1 MQFLYERLRRLT
13 RDLGELC
20 YPQAEAIQDIQYLH
34 TNERISDI
42 SNLDTTH
49 WDRLEPQTTL
59 RADRREYFYF
69 ATEIEIPE
77 EFAGQAVVF
86 RVSSAEDEKWDAVNP
101 QILFYLDGELR
112 LGFDEFHHEA
122 LIAESAEA
130 GRKYRIVMQS
140 FTGDGNYR
148 IQLGAKLMV
157 LDRATEQYYFD
168 VKVPLDVAVHLPFD
182 GSEHQNIIAAVNTS
196 LNLLDLRKPGS
207 PEYYETLAEAQ
218 ACLNH
223 EMYEKLGD
231 PEKKPVIYAVG
242 HTHID
247 VAWLWTLA
255 VTEDKTVR
263 SFASALELMREYPDY
278 TFMSSQVQL
287 YKFVEDNAPEVFAE
301 IQERVKEG
309 RWEVEGAMFLEADCN
324 IASGESLI
332 RHVVLGKRYFY
343 EKFEKKNEILWLPDV
358 FGYSAAL
365 PQILQRADVPYFMT
379 TKISWSE
386 TNKIPYDTFEWQGID
401 GSKVLTHFIPTRE
414 YNRPVIPGHFANG
427 HFTTYNGYLNAE
439 QTMGSWQRYQQ
450 KNLNDFA
457 LMAYG
462 HGDGGGGTTR
472 DMIENGRRLAKGIPG
487 APRIEFTTAN
497 QFFHKLD
504 EAVSDHRHLPTWSGE
519 LYLEYH
525 RGTYTSMARNK
536 KLNRRSEYML
546 QNLEFFAML
555 ANQLSDSAY
564 PVEVLEEGW
573 EIMLRNQFHDILPGT
588 SIKDVYDDSDA
599 EYARLAE
606 IVGEATTVLQA
617 EIVSSLNAA
626 ESSFVV
632 FNPTSFAQT
641 GVVHLPEGL
650 VAEAVRDLNS
660 GEELPVQQTAEGAIF
675 FSNEVPAFGY
685 AVYEPVE
692 AEASEQSLGLVNP
705 DGFVMENDFY
715 RLTFNAKGQFA
726 EVYDKRASRQVL
738 KPGEAGNVIMSYEDR
753 PHNYENWDIN
763 NYYVEKSW
771 EVDALTRFEV
781 VENGSV
787 RQTVRIERP
796 YLDSTIVQEVHLY
809 KDSPRVDIDHDIDW
823 KQERIMMKALFPV
836 NVYTHEATYEIQYG
850 NVKRQTHHN
859 TSWDYARFEVAMH
872 KWLDVAEYGYGVSFL
887 NDCKY
892 GAHVRDSVVGL
903 TLLKSGTD
911 PHPDADKE
919 RHLFTLSFMAHE
931 GTWQEAG
938 VLAEAYN
945 LNNPLQAVRMTAG
958 TEVND
963 RDALTEN
970 YSYISSSEEGITV
983 EVVKKAFD
991 SDDTVIRVYESFGQ
1005 THEGVLNFAF
1015 DLLDV
1020 EEVNLLEEPIAA
1032 AEWNAKQLK
1041 LSLKPFEIRT
1051 YKIKH

>member
-13 RDLGELC
+13 RDLEQLTYPVSELV
-20 YPQAEAIQDIQYLH
+20 QDISYLH
-34 TNERISDI
+34 TTERLDDI
-42 SNLDTTH
+42 AALDTSEWTQ
-49 WDRLEPQTTL
+49 LEPFTTL

-69 ATEIEIPE
+69 ATEVEVTE
-77 EFAGQAVVF
+77 AFAGKPLVF
-86 RVSSAEDEKWDAVNP
+86 RVSTAEDGKWDAINP
-101 QILFYLDGELR
+101 QILFFLDGELR

-122 LIAESAEA
+122 LLTESAEV

-148 IQLGAKLMV
+148 IQLAAKLMV
-157 LDRATEQYYFD
+157 LDRATERFYFD

-182 GSEHQNIIAAVNTS
+182 GSEHQQIIGAVNTS

-207 PEYYETLAEAQ
+207 PEYYATLADAQ
-218 ACLNH
+218 VTLNH
-223 EMYEKLGD
+223 ELYEKLGD
-231 PEKKPVIYAVG
+231 PQKKPIIYAVG

-287 YKFVEDNAPEVFAE
+287 YKFVEQNAPDVFAE
-301 IQERVKEG
+301 IQARVAEG

-324 IASGESLI
+324 LASGEALV
-332 RHVVLGKRYFY
+332 RQVVLGKRYFAQ
-343 EKFEKKNEILWLPDV
+343 KFDKKNEILWLPDV

-439 QTMGSWQRYQQ
+439 QTMGAWQRYQQ

-472 DMIENGRRLAKGIPG
+472 DMIENGRRLVKGIPG

-497 QFFHKLD
+497 KFFHKLD

-536 KLNRRSEYML
+536 KNNRRSEYLL
-546 QNLEFFAML
+546 QNLEFFAMM
-555 ANQLSDSAY
+555 AKQIAGSDY
-564 PVEVLEEGW
+564 PVAVLEEAW
-573 EIMLRNQFHDILPGT
+573 EILLRNQFHDILPGT
-588 SIKDVYDDSDA
+588 SIKDVYDDSDR

-606 IVGEATTVLQA
+606 IVGEATADLQA
-617 EIVSSLNAA
+617 TILAKVNAA
-626 ESSFVV
+626 EGSIVV
-632 FNPTSFAQT
+632 FNPTSFAQA
-641 GVVHLPEGL
+641 GMVRLPEG
-650 VAEAVRDLNS
+650 VSAGAVRDLAD
-660 GEELPVQQTAEGAIF
+660 GTEIPVQESADTAIF
-675 FSNEVPAFGY
+675 YSNEIPAFGY
-685 AVYEPVE
+685 AVYEPVQTQNT
-692 AEASEQSLGLVNP
+692 EQTIGSVNP
-705 DGFVMENDFY
+705 DGFVMENDYY
-715 RLTFNAKGQFA
+715 RLTFNAKGQFDSIF
-726 EVYDKRASRQVL
+726 DKRAQRQVL

-771 EVDALTRFEV
+771 EVGELTNFSV
-781 VENGSV
+781 TENGSV

-796 YLDSTIVQEVHLY
+796 YLDSTIVQEIHLY
-809 KDSPRVDIDHDIDW
+809 KDSPRLDIDHDIDW

-850 NVKRQTHHN
+850 HVKRQTHYN
-859 TSWDYARFEVAMH
+859 TSWDYARFEVVMH
-872 KWLDVAEYGYGVSFL
+872 KWLDVSEYGYGVSFL

-892 GAHVRDSVVGL
+892 GAHVHNSVVGL

-911 PHPDADKE
+911 PHPNADKE
-919 RHLFTLSFMAHE
+919 RHRFTLSLMAHE

-938 VLAEAYN
+938 VLEAAYN
-945 LNNPLQAVRMTAG
+945 LNNPLQAIVKTTEAG
-958 TEVND
+958 E
-963 RDALTEN
+963 AAAN
-970 YSYISSSEEGITV
+970 YSYVSSSEAGITV

-991 SDDTVIRVYESFGQ
+991 SDDTVIRVFESFGQ
-1005 THEGVLNFAF
+1005 TLGADLNFAF
-1015 DLLDV
+1015 ELNDAED
-1020 EEVNLLEEPIAA
+1020 VNLLEESVAA
-1032 AEWNAKQLK
+1032 ATWSGKQLH
-1041 LSLKPFEIRT
+1041 LELKPFEIRT
-1051 YKIKH
+1051 NKIRQ